1 MLALYLGQT
10 HDQGSSPPCP
20 DIQGHHLTLGR
31 EHISAQMMNY
41 SCAKGCWCPKLQSKK
56 GRGDPRQRGQGCRDA
71 PSPPGKES
79 WGCFS
84 AEESPQFPA
93 LSSRISFTVSLG
105 PPSPG
110 HLTPFPVSKI
120 L

>member
-1 MLALYLGQT
+1 MPALYLEQT
-10 HDQGSSPPCP
+10 HDQGSSPPCS
-20 DIQGHHLTLGR
+20 DIQGHDLTPGR

-41 SCAKGCWCPKLQSKK
+41 SCAKGCSWSPKLQSKK
-56 GRGDPRQRGQGCRDA
+56 GEETLGRGNEGARTP
-71 PSPPGKES
+71 PPGKES

-93 LSSRISFTVSLG
+93 LSSRISFSVSLG